1 MTSYSYLLSSSCP
14 PALISKKN
22 VPFSAVN
29 GSVVACE
36 LNNNRKF
43 TIAGVSPE
51 QQIRRS
57 AHYQPN
63 QWDYIYTIKS
73 LDSDY
78 DKVKARTS
86 ILFAKLKE
94 EVRSLIKQENNL
106 VARLELIDDV
116 ERLGLGH
123 HFEEEINDALIT
135 SISTK
140 NDNISEVMKQNL
152 HAIALFFRL
161 LRQHGLHVSQDV
173 FSHFK
178 DEKGS
183 FRASLLEKDLQG
195 MLSLYEASF
204 LGFDGEETLEEARYF
219 TSEHLVN
226 LIPCMHPHLKDKVEH
241 SLELPLHWRTPR
253 LEARWYIDQ
262 YERSDKMNPSLLKLA
277 KLDFNQ
283 VQSTHQMEL
292 KKMIDWWKNL
302 GLGEKTGFARDRL
315 FECFF
320 CAAGVVFDPQHGFC
334 REELTKASTLITTL
348 DDVYDVYGSLNELQ
362 LFTKA
367 VEKWERDGS
376 EDLPEYMKICYNS
389 LYITAEELANRLQR
403 LEGWDAM
410 PYIGKAW
417 SDLCKAFLIEA
428 DWHHS
433 GYKPS
438 LEEYLNNGWS
448 SVSGHVVM
456 VYVFLLSEQGKTK
469 EALERLMNYPNLI
482 RSSSMIFRLCNDLAT
497 SAAELERGDTQTSIQ
512 CYMTEH
518 NITEAEA
525 REEIWN
531 LISRSWKD
539 LNEGLANCSPLS
551 LFFSNAAVNL
561 SRLIHCI
568 YQHGDSHGA
577 PDQEKKNQ
585 IKSLFFEPLKFE
597 EDTSLHGRLS
607 EYIIQ

>member
-1 MTSYSYLLSSSCP
+1 SSCP
-14 PALISKKN
+14 PALTSKKN

-29 GSVVACE
+29 GSVAACE

-43 TIAGVSPE
+43 TITAASPE
-51 QQIRRS
+51 HQIRRS

-78 DKVKARTS
+78 DKARTS

-106 VARLELIDDV
+106 VARLELVDDL

-135 SISTK
+135 STSTK

-219 TSEHLVN
+219 TSKHLVN

-262 YERSDKMNPSLLKLA
+262 YETSSKMNPSLLTLA
-277 KLDFNQ
+277 KLDFNL

-469 EALERLMNYPNLI
+469 EALEHLMNYPNLI

-585 IKSLFFEPLKFE
+585 IKSLFFEP
-597 EDTSLHGRLS
+597 
-607 EYIIQ
+607 IQ